1 MTRPAPRGAPL
12 AREIRLLVRSVL
24 GSWPRVLQ
32 LTVLMLVFALLI
44 AVVAAAA
51 GSSWPVSLLDLVL
64 RESGHLKTST
74 H

>member
-1 MTRPAPRGAPL
+1 
-12 AREIRLLVRSVL
+12 
-24 GSWPRVLQ
+24 VLQ